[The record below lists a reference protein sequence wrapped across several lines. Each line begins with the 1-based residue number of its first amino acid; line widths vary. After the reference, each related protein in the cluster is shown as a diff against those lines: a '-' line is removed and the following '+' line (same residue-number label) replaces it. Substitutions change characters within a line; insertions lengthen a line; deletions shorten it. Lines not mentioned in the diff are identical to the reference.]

1 MATAQ
6 KQLHEERFVV
16 CRELWDADIKVNASL
31 EIEKIK
37 LKCSSNGIVLLDGTA
52 VQEVAKDAVAAAVLR
67 GERDPAGGDPRHGGD
82 RARRRQAAGGRDARG
97 DGGAAGGARQGHQGE
112 AGGAR
117 RRQEVKVEREK
128 ENGRR
133 SGGLR
138 RFGHGRFLL
147 GLTATFQASRLQA
160 SAAGCLEDFIDG
172 F

>member
-1 MATAQ
+1 M
-6 KQLHEERFVV
+6 V
-16 CRELWDADIKVNASL
+16 CRELWDADIKVNTTHL
-31 EIEKIK
+31 GDKVE
-37 LKCSSNGIVLLDGTA
+37 LLNSSFAPSDGTA

-117 RRQEVKVEREK
+117 RCQEVKVEREK

-138 RFGHGRFLL
+138 HFGHGRFLL
-147 GLTATFQASRLQA
+147 GLAATFQASRRQA